1 MDMNPWERRQKIL
14 EVLCLRRH
22 DTYRNLAHEFNVS
35 TGTIRRDIVVLT
47 CSYPVE
53 TVKGHHG
60 GVRVAE
66 WFHLDRR
73 ALNSVEITFLRRL
86 GESLDGPDLEMLNL
100 DYCYLFALRATA
112 MQMKISDIKINPG
125 RRDTQQ
131 RNVEELARSI
141 AAVGLMNPITVTQD
155 NTLIAGLH
163 RLEAVKLL
171 GWTEIECVVSEAD
184 GLQAELAEIDENF
197 VRAGLSHREL
207 GDLLLLRKELY
218 EAIHPETRQG
228 QRNGQTAKNANF
240 SLLETKSFAQDTAD
254 KLGVSKRTVEQL
266 VQTARDLTPEAKKT
280 IRDAGDKITKGAA
293 LKISRL
299 PPDQQEE
306 AAAVLTIAP
315 PAPKRKGMMDSEAAL
330 REFTALCSRYV
341 SGIEALH
348 HRADIFAGMTIS
360 QFDALGDSA
369 YSVTTAIK
377 GFFEKVHEI
386 RHEMEKEHEN

>member
-1 MDMNPWERRQKIL
+1 
-14 EVLCLRRH
+14 
-22 DTYRNLAHEFNVS
+22 
-35 TGTIRRDIVVLT
+35 
-47 CSYPVE
+47 
-53 TVKGHHG
+53 
-60 GVRVAE
+60 
-66 WFHLDRR
+66 
-73 ALNSVEITFLRRL
+73 
-86 GESLDGPDLEMLNL
+86 
-100 DYCYLFALRATA
+100 
-112 MQMKISDIKINPG
+112 MQMKISEIKINPG

-207 GDLLLLRKELY
+207 GDLLLRRKELY

-266 VQTARDLTPEAKKT
+266 VQTAANLTPEAKKT
-280 IRDAGDKITKGAA
+280 IRDAGDKITKGDA

-299 PPDQQEE
+299 PPDQQAE
-306 AAAVLTIAP
+306 AAAVLTVAP
-315 PAPKRKGMMDSEAAL
+315 PTPRRQRMADGEDVL
-330 REFTALCSRYV
+330 REFKFLCSRYV
-341 SGIEALH
+341 SDIKALR
-348 HRADIFAGMTIS
+348 HRADVFARMSIS

-377 GFFEKVHEI
+377 EFFEKVHEI
-386 RHEMEKEHEN
+386 

>member
-1 MDMNPWERRQKIL
+1 
-14 EVLCLRRH
+14 
-22 DTYRNLAHEFNVS
+22 
-35 TGTIRRDIVVLT
+35 
-47 CSYPVE
+47 
-53 TVKGHHG
+53 
-60 GVRVAE
+60 
-66 WFHLDRR
+66 
-73 ALNSVEITFLRRL
+73 
-86 GESLDGPDLEMLNL
+86 
-100 DYCYLFALRATA
+100 
-112 MQMKISDIKINPG
+112 MQMKISEIKINPG

-171 GWTEIECVVSEAD
+171 GWTEIECVVSKAD

-207 GDLLLLRKELY
+207 GDLLLRRKELY

-228 QRNGQTAKNANF
+228 QRNGQTAKNANS

-315 PAPKRKGMMDSEAAL
+315 PAKKKPDTADLELLLKEFKANAQRFISGMAIFDRQADSFARMSYMQSDELWNSAVAV
-330 REFTALCSRYV
+330 TDV
-341 SGIEALH
+341 I
-348 HRADIFAGMTIS
+348 RAFS
-360 QFDALGDSA
+360 KK
-369 YSVTTAIK
+369 VNHIK
-377 GFFEKVHEI
+377 DELQGE
-386 RHEMEKEHEN
+386 RTNEN

>member
-1 MDMNPWERRQKIL
+1 
-14 EVLCLRRH
+14 
-22 DTYRNLAHEFNVS
+22 
-35 TGTIRRDIVVLT
+35 
-47 CSYPVE
+47 
-53 TVKGHHG
+53 
-60 GVRVAE
+60 
-66 WFHLDRR
+66 
-73 ALNSVEITFLRRL
+73 
-86 GESLDGPDLEMLNL
+86 
-100 DYCYLFALRATA
+100 
-112 MQMKISDIKINPG
+112 MQIKISEIKINPG

-171 GWTEIECVVSEAD
+171 GWTEIECTISDAD

-207 GDLLLLRKELY
+207 GDLLLRRKELY

-228 QRNGQTAKNANF
+228 QRNGQTAKNDNLTVLQAKPF
-240 SLLETKSFAQDTAD
+240 SEDTAD
-254 KLGVSKRTVEQL
+254 KLGISKRTVERL
-266 VQTARDLTPEAKKT
+266 VQTAANLTPEAKKT
-280 IRDAGDKITKGAA
+280 IRDAGDKITKGDA

-315 PAPKRKGMMDSEAAL
+315 PTPKKQGMMDGEAAL
-330 REFTALCSRYV
+330 REFTSLCSRYV
-341 SGIEALH
+341 SGIKSLH
-348 HRADIFAGMTIS
+348 HRAGIFAGMSIS
-360 QFDALGDSA
+360 QFDALGNSA

-377 GFFEKVHEI
+377 EFFEKVHEI
-386 RHEMEKEHEN
+386 RHEMENEHEN

>member
-1 MDMNPWERRQKIL
+1 
-14 EVLCLRRH
+14 
-22 DTYRNLAHEFNVS
+22 
-35 TGTIRRDIVVLT
+35 
-47 CSYPVE
+47 
-53 TVKGHHG
+53 
-60 GVRVAE
+60 
-66 WFHLDRR
+66 
-73 ALNSVEITFLRRL
+73 
-86 GESLDGPDLEMLNL
+86 
-100 DYCYLFALRATA
+100 
-112 MQMKISDIKINPG
+112 MQIKISEIKINPG

-171 GWTEIECVVSEAD
+171 GWTEIECTVSDAD

-207 GDLLLLRKELY
+207 GDLLLRRKELY

-228 QRNGQTAKNANF
+228 QRNGQTAKNENF
-240 SLLETKSFAQDTAD
+240 SLLETKSFSQDTAE

-266 VQTARDLTPEAKKT
+266 VQTAANLTPEAKKIIKEADT
-280 IRDAGDKITKGAA
+280 KITKGAA

-306 AAAVLTIAP
+306 AATVLTIAP
-315 PAPKRKGMMDSEAAL
+315 PAPKRQGMMDSEAAL
-330 REFTALCSRYV
+330 REFTSLCSRYV
-341 SGIEALH
+341 SGIKSLH
-348 HRADIFAGMTIS
+348 HRAGIFAGMSIS
-360 QFDALGDSA
+360 QFDALGNSA

-377 GFFEKVHEI
+377 EFFEKVHEI
-386 RHEMEKEHEN
+386 RHEMENEHEN

>member
-1 MDMNPWERRQKIL
+1 MRI
-14 EVLCLRRH
+14 
-22 DTYRNLAHEFNVS
+22 
-35 TGTIRRDIVVLT
+35 
-47 CSYPVE
+47 
-53 TVKGHHG
+53 
-60 GVRVAE
+60 
-66 WFHLDRR
+66 
-73 ALNSVEITFLRRL
+73 
-86 GESLDGPDLEMLNL
+86 
-100 DYCYLFALRATA
+100 
-112 MQMKISDIKINPG
+112 KISEIKVNPG

-207 GDLLLLRKELY
+207 SDLLLRRKELY
-218 EAIHPETRQG
+218 EALHPETRQG
-228 QRNGQTAKNANF
+228 QRNGQTAKNDSLTLLAAKPF
-240 SLLETKSFAQDTAD
+240 SEDTAD
-254 KLGVSKRTVEQL
+254 KLGVSKRTVERL
-266 VQTARDLTPEAKKT
+266 VQTAANLTPEAKKT

-315 PAPKRKGMMDSEAAL
+315 PTPKKQGMMDGEAAL
-330 REFTALCSRYV
+330 REFTSLCSRYV
-341 SGIEALH
+341 SGIKSLH
-348 HRADIFAGMTIS
+348 HRAGIFAGMSIS
-360 QFDALGDSA
+360 QFDALGNSA

-377 GFFEKVHEI
+377 EFFEKVHEI
-386 RHEMEKEHEN
+386 RHEMENEHEN

>member
-1 MDMNPWERRQKIL
+1 
-14 EVLCLRRH
+14 
-22 DTYRNLAHEFNVS
+22 
-35 TGTIRRDIVVLT
+35 
-47 CSYPVE
+47 
-53 TVKGHHG
+53 
-60 GVRVAE
+60 
-66 WFHLDRR
+66 
-73 ALNSVEITFLRRL
+73 
-86 GESLDGPDLEMLNL
+86 
-100 DYCYLFALRATA
+100 
-112 MQMKISDIKINPG
+112 MQMKISEIKINPG

-155 NTLIAGLH
+155 NTLIVGLH

-207 GDLLLLRKELY
+207 GDLLLRRKELY

-266 VQTARDLTPEAKKT
+266 VQTAANLTPEAKKT
-280 IRDAGDKITKGAA
+280 IRDAGDKITKGTA

-315 PAPKRKGMMDSEAAL
+315 PAKKKPDTADLESLLKEFKANAL
-330 REFTALCSRYV
+330 RFIS
-341 SGIEALH
+341 
-348 HRADIFAGMTIS
+348 GMTT
-360 QFDALGDSA
+360 FDQQADMFARMSYMQSDELWNSA
-369 YSVTTAIK
+369 VAVTDVIRAFSKKVNHIK
-377 GFFEKVHEI
+377 DELQGE
-386 RHEMEKEHEN
+386 RTNEN

>member
-1 MDMNPWERRQKIL
+1 MK
-14 EVLCLRRH
+14 V
-22 DTYRNLAHEFNVS
+22 
-35 TGTIRRDIVVLT
+35 
-47 CSYPVE
+47 
-53 TVKGHHG
+53 
-60 GVRVAE
+60 
-66 WFHLDRR
+66 
-73 ALNSVEITFLRRL
+73 
-86 GESLDGPDLEMLNL
+86 
-100 DYCYLFALRATA
+100 
-112 MQMKISDIKINPG
+112 KISNIIINPG

-171 GWTEIECVVSEAD
+171 GWTEIECTVSDAD

-207 GDLLLLRKELY
+207 GDLLLRRKELY

-228 QRNGQTAKNANF
+228 QRNGQTAKNDKLTVLAAKPF
-240 SLLETKSFAQDTAD
+240 SEDTAD
-254 KLGVSKRTVEQL
+254 KLGISKRTVERL
-266 VQTARDLTPEAKKT
+266 VQTAANLTPEAKKT

-299 PPDQQEE
+299 PPDQQAE

-315 PAPKRKGMMDSEAAL
+315 PTPKKQGMMDGEAAL
-330 REFTALCSRYV
+330 REFTSLCSRYV
-341 SGIEALH
+341 SGIKSLH
-348 HRADIFAGMTIS
+348 HRAGIFAGMSIS
-360 QFDALGDSA
+360 QFDALGNSA

-377 GFFEKVHEI
+377 EFFEKVHEI
-386 RHEMEKEHEN
+386 RHEMENEHEN

>member
-1 MDMNPWERRQKIL
+1 
-14 EVLCLRRH
+14 
-22 DTYRNLAHEFNVS
+22 
-35 TGTIRRDIVVLT
+35 
-47 CSYPVE
+47 
-53 TVKGHHG
+53 
-60 GVRVAE
+60 
-66 WFHLDRR
+66 
-73 ALNSVEITFLRRL
+73 
-86 GESLDGPDLEMLNL
+86 
-100 DYCYLFALRATA
+100 
-112 MQMKISDIKINPG
+112 MQIKISEIKINPG

-171 GWTEIECVVSEAD
+171 GWTEIECTVSDAD

-207 GDLLLLRKELY
+207 GDLLLRRKELY

-228 QRNGQTAKNANF
+228 MRNGQTAKSENF
-240 SLLETKSFAQDTAD
+240 SLLDTKSFSQDTAE

-266 VQTARDLTPEAKKT
+266 VQTAANLTPEAKKIIKEADT
-280 IRDAGDKITKGAA
+280 KITKGAA

-315 PAPKRKGMMDSEAAL
+315 PAPKKQGMMDSEAAL
-330 REFTALCSRYV
+330 REFTSLCSRYV
-341 SGIEALH
+341 SGIKSLH
-348 HRADIFAGMTIS
+348 HRAGIFAGMSIS
-360 QFDALGDSA
+360 QFDALGNSA

-377 GFFEKVHEI
+377 EFFEKVHEI
-386 RHEMEKEHEN
+386 RHEMENEHEN

>member
-1 MDMNPWERRQKIL
+1 MK
-14 EVLCLRRH
+14 V
-22 DTYRNLAHEFNVS
+22 
-35 TGTIRRDIVVLT
+35 
-47 CSYPVE
+47 
-53 TVKGHHG
+53 
-60 GVRVAE
+60 
-66 WFHLDRR
+66 
-73 ALNSVEITFLRRL
+73 
-86 GESLDGPDLEMLNL
+86 
-100 DYCYLFALRATA
+100 
-112 MQMKISDIKINPG
+112 KISNIKINPG

-141 AAVGLMNPITVTQD
+141 AAVGLMNPITITQD

-207 GDLLLLRKELY
+207 GDLLLRRKELY

-266 VQTARDLTPEAKKT
+266 VQTAANLTPEAKKT

-315 PAPKRKGMMDSEAAL
+315 PAKKKPDTADLESLLKEFKANAL
-330 REFTALCSRYV
+330 RFIS
-341 SGIEALH
+341 
-348 HRADIFAGMTIS
+348 GMTT
-360 QFDALGDSA
+360 FDQQADMFARMSYMQSDELWNSA
-369 YSVTTAIK
+369 VAVTDVIRAFSK
-377 GFFEKVHEI
+377 KVHHIKDELQQGD
-386 RHEMEKEHEN
+386 RDHEN

>member
-1 MDMNPWERRQKIL
+1 
-14 EVLCLRRH
+14 
-22 DTYRNLAHEFNVS
+22 
-35 TGTIRRDIVVLT
+35 
-47 CSYPVE
+47 
-53 TVKGHHG
+53 
-60 GVRVAE
+60 
-66 WFHLDRR
+66 
-73 ALNSVEITFLRRL
+73 
-86 GESLDGPDLEMLNL
+86 
-100 DYCYLFALRATA
+100 
-112 MQMKISDIKINPG
+112 MQIKISEIKINPG

-171 GWTEIECVVSEAD
+171 GWTEIECTISDAD

-207 GDLLLLRKELY
+207 GDLLLRRKELY

-228 QRNGQTAKNANF
+228 MRNGQTAKNENF
-240 SLLETKSFAQDTAD
+240 SLLDTKSFSQDTAE

-266 VQTARDLTPEAKKT
+266 VQTAANLTPEAKKI
-280 IRDAGDKITKGAA
+280 IRDSDAKITKGAA

-315 PAPKRKGMMDSEAAL
+315 PTPKKQGMMDGEAAL
-330 REFTALCSRYV
+330 REFTSLCSRYV
-341 SGIEALH
+341 SGIKSLH
-348 HRADIFAGMTIS
+348 HRAGIFAGMSIS
-360 QFDALGDSA
+360 QFDALGNSA

-377 GFFEKVHEI
+377 EFFEKVHEI
-386 RHEMEKEHEN
+386 RHEMENEHES

>member
-1 MDMNPWERRQKIL
+1 
-14 EVLCLRRH
+14 
-22 DTYRNLAHEFNVS
+22 
-35 TGTIRRDIVVLT
+35 
-47 CSYPVE
+47 
-53 TVKGHHG
+53 
-60 GVRVAE
+60 
-66 WFHLDRR
+66 
-73 ALNSVEITFLRRL
+73 
-86 GESLDGPDLEMLNL
+86 
-100 DYCYLFALRATA
+100 
-112 MQMKISDIKINPG
+112 MQIKISEIKINPG

-171 GWTEIECVVSEAD
+171 GWTEIECTVSDAD

-207 GDLLLLRKELY
+207 GDLLLRRKELY

-228 QRNGQTAKNANF
+228 QRNGQTAKNENF
-240 SLLETKSFAQDTAD
+240 SLLDTKSFSQDTAE

-266 VQTARDLTPEAKKT
+266 VQTAANLTPEAKKI
-280 IRDAGDKITKGAA
+280 IRDSDAKITKGAA

-315 PAPKRKGMMDSEAAL
+315 PTPKKQGMMDGEAAL
-330 REFTALCSRYV
+330 REFTSLCSRYV
-341 SGIEALH
+341 SGIKSLH
-348 HRADIFAGMTIS
+348 HRAGIFAGMSIS
-360 QFDALGDSA
+360 QFDALGNSA

-377 GFFEKVHEI
+377 EFFEKVHEI
-386 RHEMEKEHEN
+386 RHEMENEHEN